1 MQVHKALQAAPVL
14 VRGGGGGGE
23 FRILHAKPCSV
34 SMHGYFS

>member
-14 VRGGGGGGE
+14 VRGGGE

>member
-14 VRGGGGGGE
+14 VRGGE